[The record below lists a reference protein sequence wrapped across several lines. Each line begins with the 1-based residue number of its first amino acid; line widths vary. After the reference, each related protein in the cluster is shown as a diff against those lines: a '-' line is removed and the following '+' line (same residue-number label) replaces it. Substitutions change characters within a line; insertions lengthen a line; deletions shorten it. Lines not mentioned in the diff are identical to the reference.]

1 MQADRVRDT
10 ALVVLGRD
18 NPNLVSEFAG
28 DLFEN
33 FETRRFD
40 TVVIGYENTIQH
52 SAASLSPNS
61 PPDGWLRAPYSRV
74 IEQQQTEG
82 SRDPLLAFRA
92 HLEADG

>member
-18 NPNLVSEFAG
+18 NPTLVSEFAG

-33 FETRRFD
+33 CETRRFD

-52 SAASLSPNS
+52 SAASVSPNS

-92 HLEADG
+92 NLEAGG

>member
-92 HLEADG
+92 NLEAGG